1 MEGRDFKNAECA
13 FFNGTVSA
21 SRTVFHRASI
31 TTHWPAMNITLA
43 ALYAEHLDTLR
54 ARADTALARGGF
66 EHLVVP
72 SGTVHYHLF
81 DDRDYPYVVNP
92 QFKAWLP
99 LTNAPGSWL
108 VYTPGE
114 RPRLIFLQPHDYWHV
129 VPAAPSGEWVAH
141 FDIVVIRSADEAMK
155 HLPKNAARCA
165 VLGEAQSALGQYGAF
180 TPNNP
185 VPVLDYLHYH
195 RAYKTRYEI
204 EMMREATRWGVRGH
218 RAAERA
224 FRAGA
229 SEFGIHLAYCQAAR
243 QDTNDLPYSNIVCL
257 NEHAAVLHYTDRDRR
272 APARSH
278 SFLIDAGA
286 SHRGYACDITRS
298 YAADTDSEFQALIAM
313 VDAAQLT
320 MCDHVRAGTDYAQ
333 IHLDAHLALANI
345 LRDFELINVAPDVAV
360 DTGVSSAFFPHGIG
374 HGIGLQVHEVA
385 GFAASD
391 SGGTIAKPDG
401 HPYLRLT
408 RTLEPGMVVTIE
420 PGIYFIDML
429 LDGLKDKGLGPS
441 VNWDRVA
448 HFKLYGGIRIE
459 DDVVCTAGEPI
470 NLTREGF
477 AVG

>member
-1 MEGRDFKNAECA
+1 M
-13 FFNGTVSA
+13 T
-21 SRTVFHRASI
+21 
-31 TTHWPAMNITLA
+31 ITLA
-43 ALYAEHLDTLR
+43 SLYAEHLDTLR

-66 EHLVVP
+66 EHLVIP
-72 SGTVHYHLF
+72 SGTVHYQVF

-92 QFKAWLP
+92 HFKAWLP

-114 RPRLIFLQPHDYWHV
+114 RLRLIFLQPHDYWHV
-129 VPAAPSGEWVAH
+129 VPAAPTGEWVEH
-141 FDIVVIRSADEAMK
+141 VDVVIIRNADEAMA

-180 TPNNP
+180 APNNP
-185 VPVLDYLHYH
+185 APVLDYLHYH

-204 EMMREATRWGVRGH
+204 AMMREATRWGVRGH

-243 QDTNDLPYSNIVCL
+243 QDANDLPYNNIIGL
-257 NEHAAVLHYTDRDRR
+257 NEHGAVLHYTDRDRR
-272 APARSH
+272 APAQAH

-286 SHRGYACDITRS
+286 SYRGYACDITRT
-298 YAADTDSEFQALIAM
+298 YAFDQGSEFQAM
-313 VDAAQLT
+313 VEILDVAQQT
-320 MCDHVRAGTDYAQ
+320 MCAQVRAGVDYRQ
-333 IHLDAHLALANI
+333 IHLDAHLSIAQI
-345 LRDFELINVAPDVAV
+345 LRDFDLITVSPEVAV
-360 DTGVSSAFFPHGIG
+360 ETRVSSAFFPHGIG
-374 HGIGLQVHEVA
+374 HGIGLQVHDVA

-391 SGGTIAKPDG
+391 AGGTIPKPDG

-429 LDGLKDKGLGPS
+429 LEELKDKGLGPS
-441 VNWDRVA
+441 VNWKRVEQ
-448 HFKLYGGIRIE
+448 FKPYGGIRIE
-459 DDVVCTAGEPI
+459 DDVVCTAGDPI

-477 AVG
+477 AAV